1 VPPLRVI
8 FCGTPSFALPTLREL
23 LSHPEFAIAGVV
35 TQPDRPRGR
44 GQEISTSP
52 IKDAAVAAGISVYQP
67 HKIRAEEAYEYFR
80 SAAPDVVVI
89 IAYGQIIP
97 ARLIAIPRLG
107 WINLHGSLLP
117 KYRGAAPIHWAI
129 ASGETRT
136 GLTTMQ
142 IDAGLDTGPTLL
154 KHETEIAP
162 DETAPR
168 LYERLAAAGAP
179 LMLETLRGL
188 ERGTITPMPQ
198 DNSQASLAPPLKK
211 EDGKIDW
218 QLPAQNI
225 YNRIRAFQPW
235 PGAFTQF
242 RGKQCAIWGKPAP
255 DQSLAAGPM
264 LGALV
269 RPASP
274 DSPVATGATVGA
286 GLRPAP
292 TTATQTGQG
301 SPGTI
306 STNVGEVDVACGAA
320 TTLRLE
326 FVQLEGRKRIAAREF
341 ANGAR
346 LLPGERF
353 GS

>member
-1 VPPLRVI
+1 VPPLKII
-8 FCGTPSFALPTLREL
+8 FCGTPAFALPTLREL
-23 LSHPEFAIAGVV
+23 LAHSDFTITGVV

-44 GQEISTSP
+44 GQETSSSP
-52 IKDAAVAAGISVYQP
+52 VKDAAVGAGIPVYQP
-67 HKIRAEEAYEYFR
+67 PKIRADESCEYFR

-142 IDAGLDTGPTLL
+142 IDAGLDTGPILL
-154 KHETEIAP
+154 RHETEIAP
-162 DETAPR
+162 DETAPQ
-168 LYERLAAAGAP
+168 LYARLAEAGAP
-179 LMLETLRGL
+179 LMVETLRRL
-188 ERGTITPMPQ
+188 ARGKLTSTPQ
-198 DNSQASLAPPLKK
+198 DNSQATLAPPLKK

-218 QLPAQNI
+218 SLAAQKI
-225 YNRIRAFQPW
+225 YNRIRGFQPW
-235 PGAFTQF
+235 PGAFTTF
-242 RGKQCAIWGKPAP
+242 RGKQCAIWGKP
-255 DQSLAAGPM
+255 S
-264 LGALV
+264 
-269 RPASP
+269 
-274 DSPVATGATVGA
+274 
-286 GLRPAP
+286 
-292 TTATQTGQG
+292 QTGTT
-301 SPGTI
+301 SHTSPHAEPGTI
-306 STNVGEVDVACGAA
+306 TASGSEVDVACGEK

-346 LLPGERF
+346 LQPGERF